1 MPRAPKPGVLNVL
14 KLRQIKCRKPA
25 NIAPIVEL
33 NFYFSPTGLK
43 FSNMREK
50 ANVAAWMFER
60 DISWLLAA
68 TGASLSAPFGTT
80 QSRWYL
86 LGAVAAN
93 NEARVHY
100 HANSAIINVCN

>member
-1 MPRAPKPGVLNVL
+1 MPCAPKPGVLNVL
-14 KLRQIKCRKPA
+14 NLRQIKCRKPA

-50 ANVAAWMFER
+50 ANGAAWMFER

-68 TGASLSAPFGTT
+68 TGGVVIGVV
-80 QSRWYL
+80 WNY
-86 LGAVAAN
+86 
-93 NEARVHY
+93 
-100 HANSAIINVCN
+100 AITLVFTWGSSSK